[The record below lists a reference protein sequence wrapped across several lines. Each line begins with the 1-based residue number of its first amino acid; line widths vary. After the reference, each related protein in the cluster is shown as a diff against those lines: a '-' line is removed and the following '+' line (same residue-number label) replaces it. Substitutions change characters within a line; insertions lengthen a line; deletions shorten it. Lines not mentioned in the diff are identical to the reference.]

1 MDEKLYKS
9 IRHQQKD
16 VLCILPFLLGKF
28 VAIGNLDFKVRN
40 PWASAKIKK
49 GIFVWTLPQIDL
61 KEKNWLQKS
70 NA

>member
-40 PWASAKIKK
+40 P
-49 GIFVWTLPQIDL
+49 
-61 KEKNWLQKS
+61 
-70 NA
+70 